1 MPRGVYPRRAM
12 KKTTVLKNGMK
23 VEQSDSGMSRLVPV
37 DDPKEVPPLTKIRK
51 MALEANTRASKLMGL
66 LDLAKEAKLHLSEK
80 EFRKV
85 EQSVYTDFM
94 VAVMDLSTGVANAA
108 AGVDPEMDEEED
120 F

>member
-1 MPRGVYPRRAM
+1 MPRGVYPRKPM
-12 KKTTVLKNGMK
+12 KAAKNGTK
-23 VEQSDSGMSRLVPV
+23 VEMSDSGGMSRLVPA

-51 MALEANTRASKLMGL
+51 MALEANTRARKLMEL
-66 LDLAKEAKLHLSEK
+66 LDLTKEAKLHLSET

-85 EQSVYTDFM
+85 EKSVYNDFM

-108 AGVDPEMDEEED
+108 TGAGPEADDEE

>member
-1 MPRGVYPRRAM
+1 MPKGVYPRKTM
-12 KKTTVLKNGMK
+12 KAAKNGTK
-23 VEQSDSGMSRLVPV
+23 VEMSDSGMSRLVPA

-51 MALEANTRASKLMGL
+51 MALEANTRARKLMEL
-66 LDLAKEAKLHLSEK
+66 LDLTKEAKLHLSET

-85 EQSVYTDFM
+85 EKSVYTDFM

-108 AGVDPEMDEEED
+108 TEADPETDEEED